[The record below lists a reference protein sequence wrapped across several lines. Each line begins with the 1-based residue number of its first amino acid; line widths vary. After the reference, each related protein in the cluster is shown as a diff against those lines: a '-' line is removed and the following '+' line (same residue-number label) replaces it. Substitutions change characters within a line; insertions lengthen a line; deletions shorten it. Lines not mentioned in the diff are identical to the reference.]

1 MSDKKLLDS
10 FGQEFISSIRDQSI
24 FEFEAIL
31 NGRMKSKS
39 SIELSN
45 EIKAFDE
52 NQINV
57 LKKVVFNSIDSVIYN
72 VLNML
77 EQNEEN
83 MKLLISQDGND
94 EKNILELSDGLSGEL
109 FTENGWIEKFSKY
122 EQMLYVGLGKFISP
136 SYFLNNNYI
145 LPLTQLSIFLCLCR
159 DFCPYSV
166 RLQRLSACFQEQ
178 LRDKVCFVEPPPV
191 VAPQNASLSAGQ
203 GAALTPARTKKPGK
217 IYTLSQLVF
226 I

>member
-24 FEFEAIL
+24 YEFEAIL

-52 NQINV
+52 NQIKV

-94 EKNILELSDGLSGEL
+94 EKNIVELSDGLSGEL

-122 EQMLYVGLGKFISP
+122 E
-136 SYFLNNNYI
+136 
-145 LPLTQLSIFLCLCR
+145 
-159 DFCPYSV
+159 
-166 RLQRLSACFQEQ
+166 
-178 LRDKVCFVEPPPV
+178 
-191 VAPQNASLSAGQ
+191 
-203 GAALTPARTKKPGK
+203 
-217 IYTLSQLVF
+217 
-226 I
+226 

>member
-122 EQMLYVGLGKFISP
+122 EQMLYVGPGKFISP
-136 SYFLNNNYI
+136 SYF
-145 LPLTQLSIFLCLCR
+145 F
-159 DFCPYSV
+159 
-166 RLQRLSACFQEQ
+166 
-178 LRDKVCFVEPPPV
+178 K
-191 VAPQNASLSAGQ
+191 
-203 GAALTPARTKKPGK
+203 
-217 IYTLSQLVF
+217 
-226 I
+226 

>member
-109 FTENGWIEKFSKY
+109 FTENGWIEKFSEY
-122 EQMLYVGLGKFISP
+122 E
-136 SYFLNNNYI
+136 
-145 LPLTQLSIFLCLCR
+145 
-159 DFCPYSV
+159 
-166 RLQRLSACFQEQ
+166 
-178 LRDKVCFVEPPPV
+178 
-191 VAPQNASLSAGQ
+191 
-203 GAALTPARTKKPGK
+203 
-217 IYTLSQLVF
+217 
-226 I
+226 

>member
-52 NQINV
+52 NQIKV

-94 EKNILELSDGLSGEL
+94 GKNIVELSDGLSGEL

-122 EQMLYVGLGKFISP
+122 EQMLYLMSGKSISP
-136 SYFLNNNYI
+136 GYFLNIYI
-145 LPLTQLSIFLCLCR
+145 LP
-159 DFCPYSV
+159 
-166 RLQRLSACFQEQ
+166 
-178 LRDKVCFVEPPPV
+178 
-191 VAPQNASLSAGQ
+191 
-203 GAALTPARTKKPGK
+203 
-217 IYTLSQLVF
+217 
-226 I
+226 

>member
-94 EKNILELSDGLSGEL
+94 EKNIVELSDGLSGEL

-122 EQMLYVGLGKFISP
+122 K
-136 SYFLNNNYI
+136 
-145 LPLTQLSIFLCLCR
+145 
-159 DFCPYSV
+159 
-166 RLQRLSACFQEQ
+166 
-178 LRDKVCFVEPPPV
+178 
-191 VAPQNASLSAGQ
+191 
-203 GAALTPARTKKPGK
+203 
-217 IYTLSQLVF
+217 
-226 I
+226 

>member
-72 VLNML
+72 ILNML

-94 EKNILELSDGLSGEL
+94 EKNIVELSDGLSGEL

-122 EQMLYVGLGKFISP
+122 K
-136 SYFLNNNYI
+136 
-145 LPLTQLSIFLCLCR
+145 
-159 DFCPYSV
+159 
-166 RLQRLSACFQEQ
+166 
-178 LRDKVCFVEPPPV
+178 
-191 VAPQNASLSAGQ
+191 
-203 GAALTPARTKKPGK
+203 
-217 IYTLSQLVF
+217 
-226 I
+226 

>member
-31 NGRMKSKS
+31 NGRMKPKS

-122 EQMLYVGLGKFISP
+122 E
-136 SYFLNNNYI
+136 
-145 LPLTQLSIFLCLCR
+145 
-159 DFCPYSV
+159 
-166 RLQRLSACFQEQ
+166 
-178 LRDKVCFVEPPPV
+178 
-191 VAPQNASLSAGQ
+191 
-203 GAALTPARTKKPGK
+203 
-217 IYTLSQLVF
+217 
-226 I
+226 